1 MSKNPKTIDK
11 NSLAKNAMEILKSNN
26 IGQLVVTENGIY
38 SGIIDIHKLLDEG
51 II

>member
-1 MSKNPKTIDK
+1 
-11 NSLAKNAMEILKSNN
+11 MEILKSNN
-26 IGQLVVTENGIY
+26 IGQLVVTENGTY